1 MDSGAHSG
9 LHRSVELTRGLFTHL
24 ERIQGMQSAIAM
36 QHQALENVELGVEG
50 HFKAKP
56 PSPSQHQQ
64 QQQPDIAGRPDSSS
78 NTRHHPHPHRN
89 HSGISGLQEPHGSSS
104 ESVRQQFLNR
114 QAAVSGLMNKLSD
127 LSVSLTEI
135 HNLGLHSS
143 SPKLGAQ
150 GPTSPPN

>member
-56 PSPSQHQQ
+56 PSLSQHQQQ

-114 QAAVSGLMNKLSD
+114 QAALSD

-143 SPKLGAQ
+143 SPKLGTP